1 MVSYCFIHWFRG
13 RKLLISMLYL
23 SIFVCIYGLSKHV
36 GGGGVE
42 KLYSFSAKSSNFF
55 SIKGLF
61 LWNFFQSSDSSDSI
75 TYFWIC
81 LLSSLH
87 VLCSECPYFVIKS
100 VWMSCLPTD
109 FPLQK
114 PMNQI
119 LPFSPLFQI
128 HSTPA
133 RILESL
139 SKSLFSHFNK
149 IFQERDTLTGVQSIS
164 L

>member
-1 MVSYCFIHWFRG
+1 MASSTLIWFPIVLYIDLEGESFWYQCYICQFSCVYMVYQNMW
-13 RKLLISMLYL
+13 
-23 SIFVCIYGLSKHV
+23 

-55 SIKGLF
+55 SMKGLF

-109 FPLQK
+109 FPPSK
-114 PMNQI
+114 GYE
-119 LPFSPLFQI
+119 SD
-128 HSTPA
+128 ST
-133 RILESL
+133 
-139 SKSLFSHFNK
+139 LFSIVSNSFHPSPHFGIVVK
-149 IFQERDTLTGVQSIS
+149 VTVFTF
-164 L
+164 

>member
-1 MVSYCFIHWFRG
+1 MVFYCFIHWFRG

-36 GGGGVE
+36 GGGCRKTLFILG
-42 KLYSFSAKSSNFF
+42 KIKQFF
-55 SIKGLF
+55 SMKGLF

-109 FPLQK
+109 FPPSK
-114 PMNQI
+114 GYE
-119 LPFSPLFQI
+119 SD
-128 HSTPA
+128 ST
-133 RILESL
+133 
-139 SKSLFSHFNK
+139 LFSIVSNSFHPSPHFGIVVK
-149 IFQERDTLTGVQSIS
+149 VTVFTF
-164 L
+164 

>member
-1 MVSYCFIHWFRG
+1 MVFYCFIHWFRG

-36 GGGGVE
+36 GGGGCR
-42 KLYSFSAKSSNFF
+42 KTLFILGKIKQFF
-55 SIKGLF
+55 SMKGLF

-109 FPLQK
+109 FPPSK
-114 PMNQI
+114 GYE
-119 LPFSPLFQI
+119 SD
-128 HSTPA
+128 ST
-133 RILESL
+133 
-139 SKSLFSHFNK
+139 LFSIVSNSFHPSPHFGIVVK
-149 IFQERDTLTGVQSIS
+149 VTVFTF
-164 L
+164 